1 MTRAHGLS
9 RKIYTDKE
17 EIGLLYVV
25 SQEFPAGAGTQNN
38 VLISVMRI
46 TTSRKNISY
55 AKDLALI
62 PYLHG
67 FS

>member
-9 RKIYTDKE
+9 RTIYTDKE

-25 SQEFPAGAGTQNN
+25 SQEFPAGTQNN
-38 VLISVMRI
+38 VLVSVMRI

>member
-9 RKIYTDKE
+9 RTIYTDKE

-25 SQEFPAGAGTQNN
+25 SQEFPAGRQNN
-38 VLISVMRI
+38 VLVSVMRI